1 MKRIVFNGCWVGTN
15 VVGVSR
21 YAYNIIKELDKLL
34 EDSKDKYCV
43 ELLVPTDAVEC
54 DLGFN
59 NIMIVKKGQC
69 TGKVNKIFWEQVVFP
84 HYVKKTKGVGVDLT
98 LSIPVHGIKY
108 IAIHDCI
115 YESFP
120 ENYKGH
126 ELHRALYMWKVKK
139 VTRQEKVQI
148 ITVSNESKKE
158 IVKYYNVA
166 PNRITVIGNGWEHMK
181 DIISDERVFEKCKIV
196 DKKPYF
202 FALGS
207 KYKHKNLTWI
217 LSAAKRN
224 PEYNF
229 VLTGNDSFSNESE
242 ELYRKKVDNVIFT
255 GFVSDGEMKAL
266 MLNCEALIQ
275 PSFYEG
281 FGIPPIEA
289 LSMGKKVIV
298 AKASCL
304 PEIYEDSVIYI
315 DPNNSNVDLNLLMK
329 EPVGDAKYIL
339 EKHSW
344 KKSAKEMIKLISS

>member
-43 ELLVPTDAVEC
+43 ELLVPTDTAEC

-59 NIMIVKKGQC
+59 NIAIVKKGHC
-69 TGKVNKIFWEQVVFP
+69 SGKVNKIFWEQVVFP
-84 HYVKKTKGVGVDLT
+84 CYVKENKGIGIDLT

-126 ELHRALYMWKVKK
+126 ELHRVLYMWKVKRVAK
-139 VTRQEKVQI
+139 QHNVQI
-148 ITVSNESKKE
+148 ITVSNESKME
-158 IVKYYNVA
+158 IVRYYNVA
-166 PNRITVIGNGWEHMK
+166 PNRITVIGNGWEHMNG
-181 DIISDERVFEKCKIV
+181 IVSDGRVFKKCKID

-207 KYKHKNLTWI
+207 KYKHKNLKWI
-217 LSAAKRN
+217 LNVAKKN
-224 PEYNF
+224 PKYNF

-242 ELYRKKVDNVIFT
+242 ELSRWKADNVIFT
-255 GFVSDGEMKAL
+255 GFVTDGEMKAL
-266 MLNCEALIQ
+266 MLNCVALIQ
-275 PSFYEG
+275 PSLYEG

-289 LSMGKKVIV
+289 LSLGKKIIV
-298 AKASCL
+298 SKASCL
-304 PEIYEDSVIYI
+304 PEIYEDSAIYI
-315 DPNNSNVDLNLLMK
+315 DPNNGDVDLDQLMK
-329 EPVGDAKYIL
+329 GRVGNPKCIL

-344 KKSAKEMIKLISS
+344 KKSAMEMLNLIGS

>member
-43 ELLVPTDAVEC
+43 ELLVPADAVEC

-98 LSIPVHGIKY
+98 LSIPVHGVKY

-166 PNRITVIGNGWEHMK
+166 PNRITIIGNGWEHMK
-181 DIISDERVFEKCKIV
+181 DITSDERVFEKCKIV

-217 LSAAKRN
+217 LNVAKKN

-242 ELYRKKVDNVIFT
+242 ELNRKKVDNVIFT

-289 LSMGKKVIV
+289 LSMGKKIIV

-304 PEIYEDSVIYI
+304 PEIYEDSAIYI

-344 KKSAKEMIKLISS
+344 KKSAKEIIKLISS

>member
-1 MKRIVFNGCWVGTN
+1 MKKIVFNGCWVGTN

-34 EDSKDKYCV
+34 ENFYDKYCV
-43 ELLVPTDAVEC
+43 ELLVPVNAMDY
-54 DLGFN
+54 DLDFN
-59 NIMIVKKGQC
+59 NIKIVKKGQC
-69 TGKVNKIFWEQVVFP
+69 TGKVGKIIWEQVTFP
-84 HYVKKTKGVGVDLT
+84 LYVKESKGIGVDLT

-126 ELHRALYMWKVKK
+126 ELHRTLYMWKVKR
-139 VTRQEKVQI
+139 VTKQNKVQI
-148 ITVSNESKKE
+148 ITVSNESKYE
-158 IVKYYNVA
+158 IVRYYNVA

-181 DIISDERVFEKCKIV
+181 DIVSDERVFEKCKID

-217 LSAAKRN
+217 LNVAKKN
-224 PEYNF
+224 PKYNF
-229 VLTGNDSFSNESE
+229 VMTGNDSLSNESE
-242 ELYRKKVDNVIFT
+242 ELNREKADNVMFT

-266 MLNCEALIQ
+266 MLNCVALIQ
-275 PSFYEG
+275 PSLYEG

-289 LSMGKKVIV
+289 LSLGKKVIV
-298 AKASCL
+298 SRASCL
-304 PEIYEDSVIYI
+304 PEIYEDSAIYI
-315 DPNNSNVDLNLLMK
+315 DPNVSDVDLDQLMK
-329 EPVGDAKYIL
+329 EQVGDAKYIL

-344 KKSAKEMIKLISS
+344 KKSAKEMLKLIGS

>member
-34 EDSKDKYCV
+34 DGSKDKYYV
-43 ELLVPTDAVEC
+43 ELLVPADAVEC

-59 NIMIVKKGQC
+59 NITIVKRGQC

-84 HYVKKTKGVGVDLT
+84 HYVKETKGVGVDLT

-181 DIISDERVFEKCKIV
+181 DITSDERVFEKCKID

-207 KYKHKNLTWI
+207 KYKHKNLIWI
-217 LSAAKRN
+217 LNAAKKN
-224 PEYNF
+224 PKYNF
-229 VLTGNDSFSNESE
+229 VLTGNDSFSKESE
-242 ELYRKKVDNVIFT
+242 ELNRKK
-255 GFVSDGEMKAL
+255 
-266 MLNCEALIQ
+266 
-275 PSFYEG
+275 
-281 FGIPPIEA
+281 
-289 LSMGKKVIV
+289 
-298 AKASCL
+298 
-304 PEIYEDSVIYI
+304 
-315 DPNNSNVDLNLLMK
+315 
-329 EPVGDAKYIL
+329 
-339 EKHSW
+339 
-344 KKSAKEMIKLISS
+344 